1 MNCCQCQGIE
11 TFFGNKAAAKD
22 LRQYRKK
29 GPDKTTRLLIKALED
44 EGVGRMTL
52 LDIGGGIG
60 AIQHELLAVGV
71 SSATSV
77 DASPA
82 YIKAAKEET
91 EGQGRID
98 LVSYHQGNF
107 VDLATD
113 IAPADV
119 VTLDRVICC
128 YDDMQAL
135 VGLSS
140 AHANKLYGAV
150 YPRDTWWTK
159 IGFAIINFG
168 LRVKGSPFRSFIH
181 STEAVDR
188 ILRNNVLEKRFYRK
202 TAIWQ
207 VVVYARRV

>member
-1 MNCCQCQGIE
+1 MSCCQCQGIE
-11 TFFGNKAAAKD
+11 TFFDNKNATKE
-22 LRQYRKK
+22 LRQYREK
-29 GPDKTTRLLIKALED
+29 GPDKTTRMLIEALEA
-44 EGVGRMTL
+44 EGVGRKTL

-77 DASPA
+77 EASPA
-82 YIKAAKEET
+82 YIEVAKEET
-91 EGQGRID
+91 ERQGRID
-98 LVSYHQGNF
+98 LVSYHYGNF

-113 IAPADV
+113 IAPADI

-140 AHANKLYGAV
+140 ARANKLYGAV

-168 LRVKGSPFRSFIH
+168 LRVRGNPFRIFVH
-181 STEAVDR
+181 STGAVDGLVR
-188 ILRNNVLEKRFYRK
+188 DNGLERRFYQK
-202 TAIWQ
+202 TAMWQ
-207 VVVYARRV
+207 VVVYAR